1 MHPRH
6 IHQWTKNHPAH
17 KTGRNYSERTRQDQP
32 RPRTLLRNL
41 PNQRIQTRTHQMFQ
55 LPVLRPP
62 GEELPSYHQV
72 RPLRSHPRHPT
83 VPPPSPRKDPIQM
96 SQLQWPPLSSQ
107 PSVPKKKDPTRKTQP
122 KPAQPNQDSTSPQ
135 TPSSTDNQILGTDST
150 TTSTRRQHRIP
161 PSHPACL
168 QTPDKTNASTRTQ
181 LCSNNQV
188 PTTSDRI
195 STPAATLYKHHDN
208 PTATAT
214 TTATPPKNKER
225 HLPSQPEE
233 DATPPTSQPR
243 TTTDTRTNHRTTTQT
258 TNSYNDPQT
267 TSPTLAD
274 TEHTPATNNRAN
286 HHNQPNP
293 AQMDSDPSS
302 SDPSPPRNPRR
313 NNRERH
319 NAVRPPD
326 HRGSRSPSPRLLDPT
341 HPRAPPTV
349 KLLQW
354 NCRGLQSLPIL
365 KTDASEQLYTAICLQ
380 ETIYHKHTPFT
391 IPGYHVISS
400 PAGDERRGVAL
411 AISNKIKHTD
421 VSIQNTPGLE
431 IIAATLHLPKGP
443 LRITNIYQH
452 HDSLQPPA
460 LIFEPR
466 LPTRHIYLGDFNAH
480 HPTWCRKT
488 ENGLQGT
495 NQLGRHLS
503 TYIED
508 SPDLIIIN
516 ENIPTHEAGAVLDLA
531 IATPDTA
538 TTATWKLHDHLASDH
553 WAIQIDLEENP
564 LPAPPPHQPRWLL
577 DKANWPDY
585 QQHLRNLSRTIR
597 PPHLNLDH
605 LERAITTALLLAAT
619 THIPRTKPP
628 RQPTSTRKSWYK
640 TPEVHKAN
648 NRVNH
653 LLKQYRR
660 HKTQLTKDNLR
671 TAQTHQKQITA
682 QAREHSWLK
691 WCETFGRGTTKD
703 MWTRVK
709 KITNRTPR
717 PPQPLQPQEQAQT
730 LCDEF
735 AQRSAI
741 RPPLPQVNPP
751 PPAQAEAQLRQII
764 EAATQQIAD
773 TDRPFTT
780 QELNTALQHAKNTSP
795 GEDTIPYE
803 LLRKAPEEWRRLLLA
818 LINKS
823 LLLGRLPAHWKQAII
838 IPIPKPGPQATYRP
852 ITLLNCSSKIME
864 RMILRRLRWTLPTPH
879 PLMHGFVRGRST
891 TDAICQVV
899 NFITDRTK
907 GTQRGRAYA
916 ALIDLEKAF
925 ERANPTHILHALTS
939 QGIHGRLLGWIRDY
953 LRNRTAAVKF
963 AGHTSEPRNFQLGT
977 PQGSSLSPSLFN
989 LLVDQIL
996 QNTNTAGHTTIAAY
1010 ADDLAIVSAC
1020 PNTLQRTLNSLT
1032 TACSNIGLT
1041 ISTNKTKAMAFP
1053 TAPRDPLHINNHP
1066 LEWVNRH
1073 KYLGII
1079 LDSRMTF
1086 GPHAEYTLTRC
1097 RQRLNALKLITTPRA
1112 GASIRVLRTV
1122 YTACIRPLLEYAAP
1136 VLGNLAP
1143 TWKLAL
1149 ERTQRNALAVIFG
1162 AARGTNRDAL
1172 AIEAGLHTTAHRQ
1185 EQLTQKYIAK
1195 IICTQQQHPLH
1206 APLLD
1211 AINKDRQVYTHRTWR
1226 LLVTRHLHFLPTA
1239 IQPDPPTPPWEAQD
1253 LDIAIPNLPK
1263 AGLNQN
1269 NSQAYWDLLDTPAR
1283 EAFPVYTDASTLEN
1297 HHSGAAVYS
1306 TRFSLQYRLSDRTPS
1321 FVGELVAIQQAI
1333 TELQRRNI
1341 TNATIFSDSKSGL
1354 LALSKPQ
1361 PPSISSTALVPRIRR
1376 VLLQPGQRIHLRW
1389 IPAHVG
1395 LPGNERAD
1403 QLAKDATTKQHI
1415 DIQTTQLSSPKLQ
1428 IDQAAQQTWNTWINR
1443 RKTESTTIE
1452 RMDRNTKHQPYRP
1465 KTQLP
1470 RHLETLLVAARTES
1484 LPEWYDHPDCPH
1496 CGLPDSWTH
1505 RILHCPRF
1513 NQPRNQL
1520 LAALPIDTLLNT
1532 QYQALY
1538 PRIIQHSSKYPD
1550 PLIRFLT
1557 TWDKT
1562 KPPPPPP

>member
-1 MHPRH
+1 M
-6 IHQWTKNHPAH
+6 A
-17 KTGRNYSERTRQDQP
+17 
-32 RPRTLLRNL
+32 
-41 PNQRIQTRTHQMFQ
+41 
-55 LPVLRPP
+55 
-62 GEELPSYHQV
+62 
-72 RPLRSHPRHPT
+72 
-83 VPPPSPRKDPIQM
+83 PPPPRLNKQ
-96 SQLQWPPLSSQ
+96 
-107 PSVPKKKDPTRKTQP
+107 
-122 KPAQPNQDSTSPQ
+122 
-135 TPSSTDNQILGTDST
+135 
-150 TTSTRRQHRIP
+150 IP
-161 PSHPACL
+161 P
-168 QTPDKTNASTRTQ
+168 
-181 LCSNNQV
+181 
-188 PTTSDRI
+188 
-195 STPAATLYKHHDN
+195 
-208 PTATAT
+208 
-214 TTATPPKNKER
+214 
-225 HLPSQPEE
+225 
-233 DATPPTSQPR
+233 PR
-243 TTTDTRTNHRTTTQT
+243 TTTGPLETSHYHPHPKARTT
-258 TNSYNDPQT
+258 SHIP
-267 TSPTLAD
+267 PH
-274 TEHTPATNNRAN
+274 HTPLLFIENHGTN
-286 HHNQPNP
+286 
-293 AQMDSDPSS
+293 D
-302 SDPSPPRNPRR
+302 
-313 NNRERH
+313 
-319 NAVRPPD
+319 
-326 HRGSRSPSPRLLDPT
+326 T
-341 HPRAPPTV
+341 
-349 KLLQW
+349 
-354 NCRGLQSLPIL
+354 
-365 KTDASEQLYTAICLQ
+365 Q
-380 ETIYHKHTPFT
+380 ETP
-391 IPGYHVISS
+391 
-400 PAGDERRGVAL
+400 
-411 AISNKIKHTD
+411 
-421 VSIQNTPGLE
+421 
-431 IIAATLHLPKGP
+431 
-443 LRITNIYQH
+443 
-452 HDSLQPPA
+452 
-460 LIFEPR
+460 
-466 LPTRHIYLGDFNAH
+466 
-480 HPTWCRKT
+480 
-488 ENGLQGT
+488 
-495 NQLGRHLS
+495 
-503 TYIED
+503 
-508 SPDLIIIN
+508 
-516 ENIPTHEAGAVLDLA
+516 
-531 IATPDTA
+531 
-538 TTATWKLHDHLASDH
+538 
-553 WAIQIDLEENP
+553 
-564 LPAPPPHQPRWLL
+564 
-577 DKANWPDY
+577 
-585 QQHLRNLSRTIR
+585 
-597 PPHLNLDH
+597 
-605 LERAITTALLLAAT
+605 
-619 THIPRTKPP
+619 
-628 RQPTSTRKSWYK
+628 
-640 TPEVHKAN
+640 
-648 NRVNH
+648 
-653 LLKQYRR
+653 
-660 HKTQLTKDNLR
+660 
-671 TAQTHQKQITA
+671 
-682 QAREHSWLK
+682 
-691 WCETFGRGTTKD
+691 
-703 MWTRVK
+703 
-709 KITNRTPR
+709 
-717 PPQPLQPQEQAQT
+717 
-730 LCDEF
+730 
-735 AQRSAI
+735 
-741 RPPLPQVNPP
+741 
-751 PPAQAEAQLRQII
+751 
-764 EAATQQIAD
+764 
-773 TDRPFTT
+773 
-780 QELNTALQHAKNTSP
+780 
-795 GEDTIPYE
+795 
-803 LLRKAPEEWRRLLLA
+803 
-818 LINKS
+818 
-823 LLLGRLPAHWKQAII
+823 
-838 IPIPKPGPQATYRP
+838 
-852 ITLLNCSSKIME
+852 
-864 RMILRRLRWTLPTPH
+864 WTLPTPH

-891 TDAICQVV
+891 TDATCQVV

-963 AGHTSEPRNFQLGT
+963 AGHTSDPRNFQLGT

-1032 TACSNIGLT
+1032 TACTNIGLT

-1053 TAPRDPLHINNHP
+1053 TAPRDPLYINNHP
-1066 LEWVNRH
+1066 LEWVNRY

-1172 AIEAGLHTTAHRQ
+1172 AIETGLHTTAHRQ

-1195 IICTQQQHPLH
+1195 VICTQQQHPLH

-1253 LDIAIPNLPK
+1253 PDIAIPNLPK

-1269 NSQAYWDLLDTPAR
+1269 NSQAYWDLLDAPAR

-1297 HHSGAAVYS
+1297 HQSGAAVYS

-1376 VLLQPGQRIHLRW
+1376 VLLHPGQRIHLRW

-1443 RKTESTTIE
+1443 RKTESTTIA

-1532 QYQALY
+1532 QYQDLY

-1562 KPPPPPP
+1562 KPPPHPLPKRTHQLRPPPSPPPTQFPFNKTD